1 MNKKTKFSIRVFSQ
15 TFLSCMF
22 FMVQGKF
29 LLITLGHVA
38 VAAQVGAICT
48 AAFILIN
55 RFSLVLLENKW
66 YLAGF
71 VFTATFIADY
81 ISHPTHFGEHYTE
94 ALYTAAGA
102 ALISLFISF
111 TIFEKY
117 FQK

>member
-29 LLITLGHVA
+29 MLITLGHVA

-48 AAFILIN
+48 AAFVLIN
-55 RFSLVLLENKW
+55 RFSLALLENKW

-71 VFTATFIADY
+71 VFTATFFADY

>member
-38 VAAQVGAICT
+38 VAAQVGAIC
-48 AAFILIN
+48 
-55 RFSLVLLENKW
+55 
-66 YLAGF
+66 LAGF
-71 VFTATFIADY
+71 VFIATFIADY

-94 ALYTAAGA
+94 ALFTAAGA

>member
-1 MNKKTKFSIRVFSQ
+1 MNKKTKFSIRVFFQ

-29 LLITLGHVA
+29 LLITLGHIA

-55 RFSLVLLENKW
+55 RFSLKLLESKW

-71 VFTATFIADY
+71 VFAATFIADY
-81 ISHPTHFGEHYTE
+81 LSHPTHFGEHYTE

-102 ALISLFISF
+102 ALISLFFSY

-117 FQK
+117 FQR